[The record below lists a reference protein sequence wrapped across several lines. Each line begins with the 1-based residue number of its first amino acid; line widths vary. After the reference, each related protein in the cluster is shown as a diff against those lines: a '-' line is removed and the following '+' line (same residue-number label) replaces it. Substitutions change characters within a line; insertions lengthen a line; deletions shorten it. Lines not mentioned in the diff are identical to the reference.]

1 MLCVVV
7 HTADRVLCARACS
20 LEARLRAAIAEG
32 QPRTHRPWKKIL
44 VVVEGLYSMEGEICR
59 LKEIVAV
66 CKKYK
71 AYLYVDEAHSIGALG
86 RTGRGVLEHCGVNPE
101 DVDIMM
107 GTFTKSFGSVGGYI
121 AASKEVVEFLRR
133 SSPGSIYA
141 CSMAPA
147 AVTQAS
153 LALRMIAG
161 EDGTGKGR
169 DKIETLRRNANLFRA
184 GLQRMGCEVSSPLP
198 PRVLSVL
205 CVLSEAALAMSL
217 LVCCL
222 VAVVSAQG
230 SALTCLVWCARCR
243 CSGTRTAR

>member
-1 MLCVVV
+1 MRRRGGKQRGGHSLQRTADCWSAASIANSELCECAHSEYSSIAGSVLCVVV

-121 AASKEVVEFLRR
+121 AASKE
-133 SSPGSIYA
+133 
-141 CSMAPA
+141 
-147 AVTQAS
+147 
-153 LALRMIAG
+153 
-161 EDGTGKGR
+161 
-169 DKIETLRRNANLFRA
+169 
-184 GLQRMGCEVSSPLP
+184 
-198 PRVLSVL
+198 
-205 CVLSEAALAMSL
+205 
-217 LVCCL
+217 
-222 VAVVSAQG
+222 
-230 SALTCLVWCARCR
+230 
-243 CSGTRTAR
+243 